1 MDAVCSHTEPCASN
15 IEQMH
20 RDKEA
25 GMSHAEALNRGMAR
39 LTVFA
44 ETLALPTPGP
54 SGPIEIGPGGRPSGM
69 PYNVP
74 ATEPAIPARGEP
86 TVVPRP
92 KPLETTGG
100 GGSKGPGP
108 GADDAVPDAILDE
121 APTNPVPQKPLDQVG
136 EYKID
141 GKKSFDGKTFSREI
155 EGLYGDR
162 GRITDVRPV
171 GKLVDL
177 FRAEAKAHGAKELR
191 ITGKVVRDQ
200 NIMRL
205 KKFVEYLGGTVR
217 KIDGADDRVHHPD
230 RLTAGA
236 APVDRRA
243 SQVDFVLCLF

>member
-1 MDAVCSHTEPCASN
+1 MIQRFPRSAHFCYGSN
-15 IEQMH
+15 CGNV
-20 RDKEA
+20 KA
-25 GMSHAEALNRGMAR
+25 AMSHAEALNRGMAR

-54 SGPIEIGPGGRPSGM
+54 SGPIEIGPGGGPSGM

-92 KPLETTGG
+92 KPPETTGG

-121 APTNPVPQKPLDQVG
+121 APTNPVPQKPLEQVG
-136 EYKID
+136 EFKID

-162 GRITDVRPV
+162 GPITDVRPV
-171 GKLVDL
+171 RKLVDL

-205 KKFVEYLGGTVR
+205 KKFVECLGGTVR
-217 KIDGADDRVHHPD
+217 KIDGQTIEFTIPID
-230 RLTAGA
+230 
-236 APVDRRA
+236 
-243 SQVDFVLCLF
+243 

>member
-1 MDAVCSHTEPCASN
+1 
-15 IEQMH
+15 
-20 RDKEA
+20 
-25 GMSHAEALNRGMAR
+25 MSHAEALNRGMAR

-44 ETLALPTPGP
+44 EALALPTPGP
-54 SGPIEIGPGGRPSGM
+54 SGPIEIGPGGGPSGM

-92 KPLETTGG
+92 KPPETTGG

-121 APTNPVPQKPLDQVG
+121 APTNPVPQKPLEQVG
-136 EYKID
+136 EFKID
-141 GKKSFDGKTFSREI
+141 GKKSFVGKTFSREI

-162 GRITDVRPV
+162 GPITDVRPV
-171 GKLVDL
+171 RKLVDL

-205 KKFVEYLGGTVR
+205 KRFVECLGGTVR
-217 KIDGADDRVHHPD
+217 KIDGQTIEFTIPID
-230 RLTAGA
+230 
-236 APVDRRA
+236 
-243 SQVDFVLCLF
+243 